1 MERFKRELIGF
12 IPAFIV
18 YLVIDVFVFGAMYI
32 AGINENGT
40 YNLIEATKN
49 FAGIVSNPFEVIA
62 SLSELGNNIQG
73 FLTISFYLLIGTII
87 AYIYYKIKN
96 KANYDYEGEENGSS
110 EWSKNGEEFKRLP
123 DGSEIL
129 NRKEGFILSKDHY
142 LGIDQRKVKINKN
155 ILVIG
160 GSGARKICLLC

>member
-1 MERFKRELIGF
+1 MERIKKELIDF
-12 IPAFIV
+12 MPAFLV
-18 YLVIDVFVFGAMYI
+18 YLVIDVFIFGAMYV
-32 AGINENGT
+32 AGIQPDGRYDLVEG
-40 YNLIEATKN
+40 TKN
-49 FAGIVSNPFEVIA
+49 FSSIVINPFETFA
-62 SLSELGNNIQG
+62 RLTELGDNLQA
-73 FLTISFYLLIGTII
+73 FLNISFYLLIGTII

-96 KANYDYEGEENGSS
+96 GANHEYDGQENGSS
-110 EWSKNGEEFKRLP
+110 EWSKNGEEFKKLP

-129 NRKEGFILSKDHY
+129 NKKEGFILSKDHY